1 MLIMI
6 SFRFLN
12 IGEATILQKFDI
24 NEKNKKVSV
33 AGCRCVKGVL
43 LKSGLYRIVRGN
55 ENIFT
60 GKFVMKIM
68 KFIY

>member
-12 IGEATILQKFDI
+12 IGEATVLQKFEI

-43 LKSGLYRIVRGN
+43 LKSGLYHIVREN

-60 GKFVMKIM
+60 GKFVMTIM